1 MGDNPID
8 VFKEEMENEEV
19 YLKVNAMHRVRVIA
33 TLLGID
39 KIKSVLLPYFET
51 LMKKEDDEVLFA
63 MAEELGYIAQ
73 IIQQQS
79 ICLLPILEQLAGF
92 DETVVREQA
101 VKSIII
107 VCGYLG
113 DNEIAN
119 NIVPMII
126 KLASNEANFTCR
138 VSAVSLMC
146 PMYARSGNQKEKL
159 RQKFNELCS
168 EETPMVRRAVANKI
182 GEIAQFMDKNHVI
195 EVLIA
200 VLKQLCQ
207 DEQDQVRLLCMESIM
222 NIAKILGI
230 NENKTNILPLI
241 ISSAEDKSWRVRLA
255 LSKIFAELADA
266 VGKEIADSSLIQI
279 FSNLLKD
286 PESDVRVIAV
296 KSLAKFIKFVSPEK
310 LTLIIPLLQLLAK
323 DAFAQVK
330 QNACLVIGQIA
341 TILPRENSQ
350 NKLQSYLIELM
361 SDDNQDVRKNAAQ
374 SVGVFAAAIG
384 PDAIGQFI
392 PHLKKGMED
401 PKWRVRKEIMQTVIQ
416 LALTIKNTD
425 VFLKQLEPVYV
436 MFLKDRAAEV
446 RTIGLSRL
454 NDLIQTYKI
463 DWALGSFFS
472 KCVETLNKDVGFLYR
487 INALYAIQQI
497 GFVADGPMIQDK
509 LWPIVHKCLKDNVP
523 NIKFVSIKVAKS
535 LTKRI
540 EHQGTL
546 NQIKQAINELTDDND
561 RDVKFYA
568 QEALQ
573 Y

>member
-1 MGDNPID
+1 MGDNPMDI
-8 VFKEEMENEEV
+8 FKDDMENEEL

-33 TLLGID
+33 TLLGTD

-73 IIQQQS
+73 IIPQQS

-107 VCGYLG
+107 VCGFLG
-113 DNEIAN
+113 DNEISN
-119 NIVPMII
+119 TIVPLIL

-146 PMYARSGNQKEKL
+146 PMYARAGNQKEKL
-159 RQKFNELCS
+159 RQKFTELCS
-168 EETPMVRRAVANKI
+168 EETPMVRRAVATKI
-182 GEIAQFMDKNHVI
+182 GEIAQYMDKNHVI
-195 EVLIA
+195 EVLIT

-222 NIAKILGI
+222 NIANILNI

-255 LSKIFAELADA
+255 LSKIFAELAEA

-286 PESDVRVIAV
+286 PESDVRVVAV

-310 LTLIIPLLQLLAK
+310 LNLIIPLLQLLAK

-330 QNACLVIGQIA
+330 QMACLVIGQIA
-341 TILPRENSQ
+341 TILPRDNSQ
-350 NKLQSYLIELM
+350 SKLQSYLIELM

-374 SVGVFAAAIG
+374 SVGVFAAALG
-384 PDAIGQFI
+384 SDSLGQFI
-392 PHLKKGMED
+392 PHLKKCMED
-401 PKWRVRKEIMQTVIQ
+401 PKWRVRKEIIQTVIQ
-416 LALTIKNTD
+416 LALTIKNSE
-425 VFLKQLEPVYV
+425 VFIKQLEPVYV

-463 DWALGSFFS
+463 DWALGSFLS
-472 KCVETLNKDVGFLYR
+472 KCLETLNKDTGFLYR
-487 INALYAIQQI
+487 MNALYAIQQI
-497 GFVADGPMIQDK
+497 GLVADGPTITDK
-509 LWPIVHKCLKDNVP
+509 LWPIVQKCMKDVVP
-523 NIKFVSIKVAKS
+523 NIRFVSIKVAKTLS
-535 LTKRI
+535 KKI
-540 EHQGTL
+540 DHQGTL
-546 NQIKQAINELTDDND
+546 NQIKQAINEMTDDND

>member
-1 MGDNPID
+1 MGDNPMD

-19 YLKVNAMHRVRVIA
+19 YLKVNAMHRIRVIA

-92 DETVVREQA
+92 DETVVRDQA

-113 DNEIAN
+113 DNEISN
-119 NIVPMII
+119 NVVPMIL

-138 VSAVSLMC
+138 VSAVNLMC

-168 EETPMVRRAVANKI
+168 EETPMVRRAVASKI

-222 NIAKILGI
+222 NIAKILNI

-255 LSKIFAELADA
+255 LSKIFAELAEA

-296 KSLAKFIKFVSPEK
+296 KSLAKFIKYVSPEK

-341 TILPRENSQ
+341 TILPRDNSQ
-350 NKLQSYLIELM
+350 SKLQSYLIELM
-361 SDDNQDVRKNAAQ
+361 GDDNQDVRKNAAQ
-374 SVGVFAAAIG
+374 SVGVFAAALG

-392 PHLKKGMED
+392 PHLKKSMED
-401 PKWRVRKEIMQTVIQ
+401 PKWRVRKETMQTVIQ
-416 LALTIKNTD
+416 LALTIKNID

-436 MFLKDRAAEV
+436 LFLKDRAAEV
-446 RTIGLSRL
+446 RTIGLCRL

-472 KCVETLNKDVGFLYR
+472 KCLEVLNKDTGFLYR
-487 INALYAIQQI
+487 INALYAIQHI
-497 GFVADGPMIQDK
+497 GQVADGPMIQDK

-523 NIKFVSIKVAKS
+523 NIKFVSIRVAKS
-535 LTKRI
+535 LSKRI
-540 EHQGTL
+540 DHQGTL
-546 NQIKQAINELTDDND
+546 NQIKQAINELIDDND

>member
-1 MGDNPID
+1 MGDNPMDI
-8 VFKEEMENEEV
+8 FKDDMENEEV

-33 TLLGID
+33 TLLGTD

-73 IIQQQS
+73 IIPQQS

-107 VCGYLG
+107 VCGFLG
-113 DNEIAN
+113 DNEISN
-119 NIVPMII
+119 TIVPLIL

-146 PMYARSGNQKEKL
+146 PMYARAGNQKEKL
-159 RQKFNELCS
+159 RQKFTELCS
-168 EETPMVRRAVANKI
+168 EETPMVRRAVATKI
-182 GEIAQFMDKNHVI
+182 GEIAQYMDKNHVI
-195 EVLIA
+195 EVLIT

-222 NIAKILGI
+222 NIANILNI

-255 LSKIFAELADA
+255 LSKIFAELAEA

-286 PESDVRVIAV
+286 PESDVRVVAV

-310 LTLIIPLLQLLAK
+310 LNLIIPLLQLLAK

-341 TILPRENSQ
+341 TILPRDNSQ
-350 NKLQSYLIELM
+350 SKLQSYLIELM

-374 SVGVFAAAIG
+374 SVGVFAAALG
-384 PDAIGQFI
+384 SDALVQFI
-392 PHLKKGMED
+392 PHFKKCMED

-416 LALTIKNTD
+416 LALTIKNSD
-425 VFLKQLEPVYV
+425 VFIKQLEPVYA

-446 RTIGLSRL
+446 RTLGLSRL

-463 DWALGSFFS
+463 DWALGSFLS
-472 KCVETLNKDVGFLYR
+472 KCLETFNKDTGFLYR
-487 INALYAIQQI
+487 MNALYAIQQI
-497 GFVADGPMIQDK
+497 GLVADGPTIIDK
-509 LWPIVHKCLKDNVP
+509 LWPIVQKCMKDIVP
-523 NIKFVSIKVAKS
+523 NIRFVSIKVAKS
-535 LTKRI
+535 LSKRI
-540 EHQGTL
+540 DHQGTL